1 MSAPNFPTSTFAQN
15 TLIFSKGDVATK
27 FFMIQSGSVEI
38 FDPAANQSIAI
49 LSEGDAFGEQA
60 ILVGGIRG
68 ASARALKDT
77 VCIEVTTIKLRE
89 MLRHEEGILRPTIE
103 ALLLQLTMH
112 NELKSLAVLGADP
125 IFMVSKRFAT
135 TFSNP
140 SSYDVVTE
148 SEDEFTPEERIRI
161 NREVEKAKHFVI
173 LQKDDRIEKVYEQ
186 LKLLKENEARAR
198 IAATKPKQEKPA
210 EPEEKKI
217 KREELTEFLAS
228 EEAKSL
234 PTKDLLYLKLF
245 DNKSLES
252 IVFNPGQKILAPG
265 DQPNKAYI
273 ITSGEVSNSCPLTG
287 FSTLGPGSV
296 IALAEG
302 IADAEIKATT
312 TARGAV
318 IAMSI
323 PISRAINAIRSSNI
337 GLLGIARFTAMRVLE
352 LDTPPKSLAR

>member
-1 MSAPNFPTSTFAQN
+1 MSALNFPTSTFAEN

-38 FDPAANQSIAI
+38 FDPSANQSIAL

-68 ASARALKDT
+68 ASARALKNT
-77 VCIEVTTIKLRE
+77 VCIEVTTVKLRE

-112 NELKSLAVLGADP
+112 NELKSKSAIGAEP
-125 IFMVSKRFAT
+125 IFEVSKRFSS

-140 SSYDVVTE
+140 SFQISEE
-148 SEDEFTPEERIRI
+148 SPDEFTPEERIRI
-161 NREVEKAKHFVI
+161 NKEIDKAKHYVI
-173 LQKDDRIEKVYEQ
+173 LQANDRLEQVYEKLKQ
-186 LKLLKENEARAR
+186 LKEDEARAR
-198 IAATKPKQEKPA
+198 IQASKPTVEKPK
-210 EPEEKKI
+210 EPEERKI
-217 KREELTEFLAS
+217 KREELTDFLAS
-228 EEAKSL
+228 EEAKQL

-245 DNKSLES
+245 DNKALDSM
-252 IVFNPGQKILAPG
+252 VFSPGQKILAPG

-273 ITSGEVSNSCPLTG
+273 ITSGEVSHSCPLTG
-287 FSTLGPGSV
+287 FSTLGPGAV

-302 IADAEIKATT
+302 ISDTEIQATF

-318 IAMSI
+318 IAISI
-323 PISRAINAIRSSNI
+323 SVGKAINAIRASNI
-337 GLLGIARFTAMRVLE
+337 GLLGIARFTAMRILE
-352 LDTPPKSLAR
+352 TDTPPKSLAR

>member
-1 MSAPNFPTSTFAQN
+1 MSAPNFPTSTFPEN
-15 TLIFSKGDVATK
+15 TLIFSKGDQATK

-38 FDPAANQSIAI
+38 FDPTTNQSIAI

-77 VCIEVTTIKLRE
+77 FCIEVTTVRLRE

-112 NELKSLAVLGADP
+112 NELKSLGAIGADP
-125 IFMVSKRFAT
+125 VFEVSKRFST

-140 SSYDVVTE
+140 STYQVAEE
-148 SEDEFTPEERIRI
+148 SLDEFTPEERIRI
-161 NREVEKAKHFVI
+161 NKEVEKAKHFII
-173 LQKDDRIEKVYEQ
+173 LQKDDRIEKVYE
-186 LKLLKENEARAR
+186 KLKELKEKEARAR
-198 IAATKPKQEKPA
+198 MAALKPKEEA
-210 EPEEKKI
+210 STEPEEKPI
-217 KREELTEFLAS
+217 RREELTEFLAS
-228 EEAKSL
+228 DEAKQL

-245 DNKSLES
+245 DNKSLDS
-252 IVFNPGQKILAPG
+252 MVFNPGQKILAPG

-273 ITSGEVSNSCPLTG
+273 ITSGEVSHSCPLTG
-287 FSTLGPGSV
+287 FSTLGPGAV

-302 IADAEIKATT
+302 IADTEIHATS

-318 IAMSI
+318 IAISI
-323 PISRAINAIRSSNI
+323 PIGKAVNAIRASNI
-337 GLLGIARFTAMRVLE
+337 GLLGIARFTAMRILE
-352 LDTPPKSLAR
+352 TDTPPKSLAR